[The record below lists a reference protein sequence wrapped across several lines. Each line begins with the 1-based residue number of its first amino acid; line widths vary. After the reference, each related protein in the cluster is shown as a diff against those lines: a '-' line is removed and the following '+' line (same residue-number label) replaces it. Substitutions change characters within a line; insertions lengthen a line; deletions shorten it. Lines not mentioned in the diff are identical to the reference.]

1 MDEYNSKLSEE
12 IIESVRTISDDS
24 DKDIVIKAIATKLGI
39 NYQQSSMLVETITVV
54 IRNDY
59 LLLDMFLGT
68 INAVLSTLRL
78 RQCITDEDIENIKE
92 EISKYNE

>member
-12 IIESVRTISDDS
+12 IIESVRTISNDD
-24 DKDIVIKAIATKLGI
+24 DKDIAIKSIAMKLGI
-39 NYQQSSMLVETITVV
+39 NYQQSSMLVETITIV

-78 RQCITDEDIENIKE
+78 RQCITDEDIESIKE

>member
-12 IIESVRTISDDS
+12 IIESVRTISNDD
-24 DKDIVIKAIATKLGI
+24 DKDVAIKAIATKLGI

-68 INAVLSTLRL
+68 INAVLSTLKL

>member
-24 DKDIVIKAIATKLGI
+24 DKDLAIKAIATKLGI
-39 NYQQSSMLVETITVV
+39 NYQQSSILVETITVV

-59 LLLDMFLGT
+59 LLLDMFLGV
-68 INAVLSTLRL
+68 INGVLSTLRL